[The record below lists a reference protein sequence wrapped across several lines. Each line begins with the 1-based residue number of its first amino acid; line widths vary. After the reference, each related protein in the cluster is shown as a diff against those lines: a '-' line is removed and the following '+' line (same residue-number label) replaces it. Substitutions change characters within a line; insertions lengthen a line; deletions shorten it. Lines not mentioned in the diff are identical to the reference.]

1 MMSSHVVLSL
11 QSLKLNNMLYL
22 IPWKGKKIRYWNFV
36 KNVHQTLISD
46 PFLILVNNPKQ
57 PLHASNSFTNRI
69 FWKRII
75 KKVLKS
81 LFFFRTACHL
91 YVTRVYMYVTRM
103 PLVRTRMP
111 SVCHSYVLVCHSY
124 VLVCHPYVTCMYLY
138 VLVCHPY
145 VTRMSSVCHSYVVL
159 PWTLLHWLWMLKL
172 CIEVQFTKFMNIFF
186 FLLLALSLS
195 NGTNTRSKDVREEE
209 VHIFAS

>member
-1 MMSSHVVLSL
+1 M
-11 QSLKLNNMLYL
+11 
-22 IPWKGKKIRYWNFV
+22 
-36 KNVHQTLISD
+36 HQTLISD

-81 LFFFRTACHL
+81 LFFFHSRIPVCHSYATRTYSH
-91 YVTRVYMYVTRM
+91 VIRM
-103 PLVRTRMP
+103 PLVCTRMP
-111 SVCHSYVLVCHSY
+111 SACH
-124 VLVCHPYVTCMYLY
+124 LY

-159 PWTLLHWLWMLKL
+159 PWTVVVNGVMSLVCSFTMSRCYNSKLLQSRKLTWNWLESLKQDQYRWSTRSYS
-172 CIEVQFTKFMNIFF
+172 IQII
-186 FLLLALSLS
+186 LLLWIIAA
-195 NGTNTRSKDVREEE
+195 KP
-209 VHIFAS
+209 